1 MQFFPVP
8 LLTRANWWI
17 SEPIIPETKDNGRKT
32 TTSWSKQPSARFHF
46 AHLKPQ
52 FFVLHLSRW
61 RRIFSRTTMESFT
74 KIPITS
80 DIAKREIIFMV
91 QLVAHMPIRA
101 VTNNVGI
108 AIMTITA
115 FRRLC
120 KNTNITRV
128 TNKTANNKS
137 SLTALTEASVKL
149 ELSWMMVNFKFLDI

>member
-1 MQFFPVP
+1 
-8 LLTRANWWI
+8 
-17 SEPIIPETKDNGRKT
+17 
-32 TTSWSKQPSARFHF
+32 
-46 AHLKPQ
+46 
-52 FFVLHLSRW
+52 
-61 RRIFSRTTMESFT
+61 MESFT

-149 ELSWMMVNFKFLDI
+149 ELS